1 MLLPKKQNKIIKTK
15 IPLIQNRLL
24 GNSIYTGIALFFVG
38 IVPFIFNVFVARYFG
53 KEQLGQINIS
63 LSFCLLITLFV
74 TNFFGT
80 TSNKFLSEYRGRN
93 ELEPFNIVFLF
104 SLLGPLLINTVIIF
118 FIFIFWDIILIRF
131 SLNEGMIIPMIL
143 YIFGRTYYIVIR
155 KVYYGINL
163 VANYTFIEIIA
174 DLIIL
179 VSIFAICHFGSS
191 SLILYSFTFGYLIF
205 SLIGLAI
212 LFLKYEIIT
221 THLKPTKD
229 FNYKIIFN
237 KYSKYGFITMIGN
250 ASSAGTSY
258 LSMLFIGY
266 YLSTSQAGIYS
277 SVLAIIS
284 IVMFIPRLFSQV
296 LLPEFS
302 NLFGSGKI
310 ELLKNTLIISSLFLS
325 IIGAV
330 IILPLFIFSN
340 EILSLFGSSFI
351 DGSQILRIMTP
362 AIFIRII
369 SVPIVTFLSSTKYV
383 IYPNIGGVII
393 LITSVIAWIIL
404 TPIYKLN
411 GIAFGY
417 LIGTTVGIGYQ
428 MIAGLI
434 KFNIYT
440 KKMKA

>member
-1 MLLPKKQNKIIKTK
+1 
-15 IPLIQNRLL
+15 LIQNRLL

-38 IVPFIFNVFVARYFG
+38 IVPFVFNIFVARYFG
-53 KEQLGQINIS
+53 KELLGEINIS

-104 SLLGPLLINTVIIF
+104 SLLGPLLINTIIIF
-118 FIFIFWDIILIRF
+118 LIFIFWDKISIKF
-131 SLNEGMIIPMIL
+131 SIGEKMLIPMIF

-155 KVYYGINL
+155 KVYYGIDL
-163 VANYTFIEIIA
+163 IANYTFTEIIS
-174 DLIIL
+174 DITILI
-179 VSIFAICHFGSS
+179 SIFTICHIGSA
-191 SLILYSFTFGYLIF
+191 SLLLYTFTFGYLIF
-205 SLIGLAI
+205 SLIGLVI
-212 LFLKYEIIT
+212 FFLKYKIIT
-221 THLKPTKD
+221 KHLKPTKH
-229 FNYKIIFN
+229 FNYKIIFY
-237 KYSKYGFITMIGN
+237 KYSKYGLITMIGN

-258 LSMLFIGY
+258 LSMLFIGF
-266 YLSTSQAGIYS
+266 YLSNSEAGIYS

-310 ELLKNTLIISSLFLS
+310 RLLKNTMLISTLFLS
-325 IIGAV
+325 IIGV
-330 IILPLFIFSN
+330 FVMLPLFIFSN
-340 EILSLFGSSFI
+340 GILSLFGSSFV
-351 DGSQILRIMTP
+351 DGSQILRIMAP
-362 AIFIRII
+362 AVFIRIV

-393 LITSVIAWIIL
+393 LITSVTTWMIL

-411 GIAFGY
+411 GIALGY
-417 LIGTTVGIGYQ
+417 LIGTIIGIGYQ
-428 MIAGLI
+428 IIAGLI
-434 KFNIYT
+434 KFGFYT
-440 KKMKA
+440 KK

>member
-1 MLLPKKQNKIIKTK
+1 MIH
-15 IPLIQNRLL
+15 NRLL

-38 IVPFIFNVFVARYFG
+38 IVPFIFNIFVARYFG

-63 LSFCLLITLFV
+63 LSFCLLITIFV

-80 TSNKFLSEYRGRN
+80 TSNKFLSEYRGRR
-93 ELEPFNIVFLF
+93 ELDPFNIVLLF
-104 SLLGPLLINTVIIF
+104 SFLGPLLTNTII
-118 FIFIFWDIILIRF
+118 IILIFSFWDFISIKF
-131 SLNEGMIIPMIL
+131 SLNKSMLTPMIF
-143 YIFGRTYYIVIR
+143 YILGRTYYIIIR
-155 KVYYGINL
+155 KVFYGVNL
-163 VANYTFIEIIA
+163 IANYTIIEIIA

-179 VSIFAICHFGSS
+179 LSIFTICYLGSS

-205 SLIGLAI
+205 SFLGLII
-212 LFLKYEIIT
+212 IFLKYDKIT
-221 THLKPTKD
+221 NSLKPIKT
-229 FNYKIIFN
+229 FNPKIIIN

-250 ASSAGTSY
+250 ASSAGVSY
-258 LSMLFIGY
+258 ISMLFIGA
-266 YLSTSQAGIYS
+266 YLSNSEAGIYS
-277 SVLAIIS
+277 SVLAVIS

-330 IILPLFIFSN
+330 VILPLFIFSSN
-340 EILSLFGSSFI
+340 ILSLFGNSFS

-362 AIFIRII
+362 AVLIRII

-404 TPIYKLN
+404 IPTYKLK
-411 GIAFGY
+411 GIALGY
-417 LIGTTVGIGYQ
+417 SIGTTIGIVYQ
-428 MIAGLI
+428 IITGLI
-434 KFNIYT
+434 KFNLYT
-440 KKMKA
+440 KKLRSNYSGQNIKNN